1 MRSGWEDDGPLP
13 CCVREHTCISCVRPA
28 GAYGYCSDALLAA
41 DSVDICRTVAIADSE
56 KCYAENF
63 DNSAA
68 ARLRAKSA
76 DLTRRLRGLCSQP
89 ALGVPFQDSHRTLPS
104 SANGG
109 AHDVGLPFE
118 GPSMRVRPSMFSTL
132 SFPSISRPARC
143 TELETTRLQYSC
155 DVLSF
160 PLFCTCADCSS
171 SCLLPGVRRFC
182 LATPIHT
189 VFGFTS
195 PSSLH

>member
-1 MRSGWEDDGPLP
+1 MS
-13 CCVREHTCISCVRPA
+13 VRYDEGKAVSHSRIEQTLRI
-28 GAYGYCSDALLAA
+28 GLLLVLATGTVSLQAQFNQGLCAA
-41 DSVDICRTVAIADSE
+41 SQ
-56 KCYAENF
+56 AE
-63 DNSAA
+63 A
-68 ARLRAKSA
+68 ARLGDNCQLRAIYPPSWSLLSA
-76 DLTRRLRGLCSQP
+76 C
-89 ALGVPFQDSHRTLPS
+89 AGVPFQDSHKTLPS

-171 SCLLPGVRRFC
+171 SCLLPGVRRFS